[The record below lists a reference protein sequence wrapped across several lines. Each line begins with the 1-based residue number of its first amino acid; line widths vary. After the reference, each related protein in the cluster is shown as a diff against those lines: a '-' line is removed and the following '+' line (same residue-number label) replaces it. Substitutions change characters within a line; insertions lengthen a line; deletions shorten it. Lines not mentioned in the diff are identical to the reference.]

1 MKTPKIQIKL
11 SWKQKLLIV
20 TIATIT
26 GLSLLAISSIMGFN
40 NVNNSV
46 EKQNH
51 THEYKQL
58 SLAFVNNL
66 LKLEILSNKITKD
79 NANEFINNV
88 ETLVKN
94 SKTMEEKSKK
104 LKNNDLDKIS
114 KSLPELSEE
123 YLSLQKQWL
132 KNRDSLG
139 FTPGDGKLLALSTTA
154 KDLIKVSFSNI
165 EGPINEIIVTQKGYV
180 SSKSVEA
187 EKIIFKNLETLNAVV
202 KDLSWEDNEIGLT
215 IKKYENTFIET
226 QKLITKERNI
236 THKIQPVFSG
246 LNTLIAEQNIFL
258 NNSVIKQVT
267 DDADTAR
274 STALKL
280 IASSVVAVASIVFIS
295 LMTIARQLNIQLND
309 MQHFLKQAAEGNFS
323 QQLPINS
330 NERDEFTQL
339 RKASNSMSNDIS
351 HLISKVVNSNG
362 DLLDIK
368 TELEKAVKHLST
380 VGKEVEQKTQQSTVA
395 TQQISIAVNDVANR
409 SSDVNETIQDTSKSV
424 QVNGEII
431 NNCVQSM
438 SSIVTLSENTHK
450 EVSKL
455 TQSSSKMLGI
465 IDVIN
470 GLADQTNLLALNAAI
485 ESARAGEA
493 GRGFSVVADEVRAL
507 AQKTVNATSSI
518 GDIIKGFNDQSK
530 TMGRLMEDG
539 IKLASS
545 GQKNANDAMSSFQHI
560 DKSIQKVTSEMD
572 QIVVAVE
579 EISYNTNDIVAQ
591 IKHISEQ
598 SDSTKKTRITL
609 ENHTDKLSAQAETLR
624 QLTSRFKLSEN
635 R

>member
-1 MKTPKIQIKL
+1 MITSKKLLQL
-11 SWKQKLLIV
+11 SWKQKLSIV
-20 TIATIT
+20 TIATII
-26 GLSLLAISSIMGFN
+26 GLSLLASSSIIGLN

-46 EKQNH
+46 IKQNH

-58 SLAFVNNL
+58 SLTFVNNL
-66 LKLEILSNKITKD
+66 LHLELLSNKITQD
-79 NANEFINNV
+79 NASDFIKNV
-88 ETLVKN
+88 EKLVETSN
-94 SKTMEEKSKK
+94 LIENKSKN
-104 LKNNDLDKIS
+104 LKYNDLEKIS
-114 KSLPELSEE
+114 KKLPELSKA
-123 YLSLQKQWL
+123 YLNLQKKWI
-132 KNRDSLG
+132 KNRDTLG
-139 FTPGDGKLLALSTTA
+139 FTPSNGQLLTLSTAA
-154 KDLIKVSFSNI
+154 KDLLKVSFSNI
-165 EGPINEIIVTQKGYV
+165 EAPINNIIVTQKGYL
-180 SSKSVEA
+180 SSKSNEA
-187 EKIIFKNLETLNAVV
+187 ETIIFKDLETLNAVV
-202 KDLSWEDNEIGLT
+202 KDLSWEENEIGLT
-215 IKKYENTFIET
+215 IKKYGNIFAET
-226 QKLITKERNI
+226 QQLVSIERKISNE
-236 THKIQPVFSG
+236 IQPIFAE
-246 LNTLIAEQNIFL
+246 LNTLISEQNSFL
-258 NNSVIKQVT
+258 DNSVIKQVAV
-267 DDADTAR
+267 DADIAR
-274 STALKL
+274 STAIKL
-280 IASSVVAVASIVFIS
+280 ITSAVVVVASIVFIS
-295 LMTIARQLNIQLND
+295 LMTIARQLNIQLKD
-309 MQHFLKQAAEGNFS
+309 MQLFSKQAAEGNFS
-323 QQLPINS
+323 QQLSINS
-330 NERDEFTQL
+330 NEKDEFTQL
-339 RKASNSMSNDIS
+339 RKASNHMSNGIS
-351 HLISKVVNSNG
+351 HLISKVVNGNG

-368 TELEKAVKHLST
+368 TELEKAVKQLSA
-380 VGKEVEQKTQQSTVA
+380 VGEEVEQKTQQSTVA

-560 DKSIQKVTSEMD
+560 DKSIQKVMSEMD

-591 IKHISEQ
+591 IEHISEQ
-598 SDSTKKTRITL
+598 SDSTKNTRMTL
-609 ENHTDKLSAQAETLR
+609 EKHTNKLSTQAETLR
-624 QLTSRFKLSEN
+624 QLTSRFKLSDN